1 VGLGLSVSLGIVR
14 AHGGELIAENRGAPA
29 GGGARFTMR
38 LPLGPRESQ
47 QPSPRLPDQM
57 PARKA
62 SLLIIDDEESIR
74 RALRRYFERREWN
87 VDEAADGAE
96 GLTKLE
102 GAGAT
107 VDYDVVLCD
116 LKMPGISGQE
126 LYTRLRAE
134 LPAAAR
140 KFIFATGDS
149 GAPDVVDF
157 LASIDV
163 PVLEKPFELR
173 SLEQI
178 AQQVRAES
186 AARGEN
192 N

>member
-1 VGLGLSVSLGIVR
+1 
-14 AHGGELIAENRGAPA
+14 
-29 GGGARFTMR
+29 MR
-38 LPLGPRESQ
+38 LPLDARETQ
-47 QPSPRLPDQM
+47 QTSPRIPDLM

-74 RALRRYFERREWN
+74 RALRRYFERRDWD
-87 VDEAADGAE
+87 VDEAPDGAA
-96 GLTKLE
+96 GLKKLE
-102 GAGAT
+102 GVDAT
-107 VDYDVVLCD
+107 VEYDVVLCD

-126 LYTRLRAE
+126 LYTRLRTE
-134 LPAAAR
+134 LPTAAR

-157 LASIDV
+157 LATVDV

-178 AQQVRAES
+178 AQQVRAEGV
-186 AARGEN
+186 ARGEN